1 MLRRLLTRIGAVIIT
16 LLMGTLISGTLVRMA
31 PGFDSDENKLDSR
44 LSAETVAALNADK
57 QSQRNLAV
65 FYLTYFRRALGGD
78 FGNSSAL
85 GRPVRELIGER
96 LPQTLRTCGLG
107 IVAGCMLGFF
117 LAFATATFRSAIPGL
132 LTGAAAGMLL
142 CIPAAIIALA
152 TVYTNAPAGL
162 AIAAIIFPKVYRY
175 ARNLVGRVYEM
186 PHVLTAVAKGV
197 GPIRLLLWHVIPV
210 CANQLAAVLGIA
222 ATLALSAAI
231 PIEAL
236 CGVPGIGQLAWQ
248 SALARD
254 LPVLVTLTA
263 LVAAITILCNSFA
276 DMLRSDAREV
286 QA

>member
-1 MLRRLLTRIGAVIIT
+1 MLRRLSIRIGAVLIT
-16 LLMGTLISGTLVRMA
+16 FLLGTLISATLVRMA

-44 LSAETVAALNADK
+44 LSTETVAALNANK
-57 QSQRNLAV
+57 RSQHNLIL
-65 FYLTYFRRALGGD
+65 FYETYFRTALGGD

-85 GRPVRELIGER
+85 GKPVRGLIWER
-96 LPQTLRTCGLG
+96 LPETLRTCGLG
-107 IVAGCMLGFF
+107 LIAGCMFGFV
-117 LAFATATFRSAIPGL
+117 LAFTTATLRSAVPGFVTGATAGI
-132 LTGAAAGMLL
+132 LL
-142 CIPAAIIALA
+142 CVPAAVIALA
-152 TVYTNAPAGL
+152 TVYANAPAGL

-175 ARNLVGRVYEM
+175 ARNLVGRAYEM

-197 GPIRLLLWHVIPV
+197 GPVRLLFCHVIPV

-222 ATLALSAAI
+222 VTLALSAAI

-276 DMLRSDAREV
+276 DMLRSDARRV

>member
-1 MLRRLLTRIGAVIIT
+1 MLRRLLIRISAVVIT
-16 LLMGTLISGTLVRMA
+16 LLLGTLISATLVRLA
-31 PGFDSDENKLDSR
+31 PGFDSDESKLDSR
-44 LSAETVAALNADK
+44 LSAETVAALSANK
-57 QSQRNLAV
+57 QSQHNLAL
-65 FYLTYFRRALGGD
+65 FYVTYFRKALGGD

-85 GRPVRELIGER
+85 GKPVRELIGER

-107 IVAGCMLGFF
+107 LVAGCMFGFL
-117 LAFATATFRSAIPGL
+117 LAFATATFRSLVPGL
-132 LTGAAAGMLL
+132 LTGATAGILL
-142 CIPAAIIALA
+142 CVPAAVIALA
-152 TVYTNAPAGL
+152 TVYANAPAGI

-175 ARNLVGRVYEM
+175 SRNLVGRVYEM

-197 GPIRLLLWHVIPV
+197 GPLRLLLCHVIPV

-222 ATLALSAAI
+222 VTLALSAAI

-263 LVAAITILCNSFA
+263 LVAAITILCNSVA
-276 DMLRSDAREV
+276 DILRSDARRV

>member
-1 MLRRLLTRIGAVIIT
+1 MLRRFVNRIGAIIIT
-16 LLMGTLISGTLVRMA
+16 LLMGTLISATLVRMA

-44 LSAETVAALNADK
+44 LSAETVAALNANK
-57 QSQRNLAV
+57 NSQRNLAV
-65 FYLTYFRRALGGD
+65 FYATYFRKALSGD

-96 LPQTLRTCGLG
+96 LPQTIRTCGLG
-107 IVAGCMLGFF
+107 LIAGCTLGFL
-117 LAFATATFRSAIPGL
+117 LAFATAAFRSAWPGFVTGATTGL
-132 LTGAAAGMLL
+132 LL
-142 CIPAAIIALA
+142 CVPAAVIALA
-152 TVYTNAPAGL
+152 TVYADAPAGL

-175 ARNLVGRVYEM
+175 ARNLVGRAYAM
-186 PHVLTAVAKGV
+186 PHILTAVAKGV
-197 GPIRLLLWHVIPV
+197 GPVRLLFWHVIPV
-210 CANQLAAVLGIA
+210 CANQLTAVLGIA